1 MWVKETQ
8 RNQIQVLSTLFKA
21 FLQNMTIRFMPAFP
35 FNKRDVKKYNFSDMK
50 LKHSVIYG
58 ARE

>member
-1 MWVKETQ
+1 M
-8 RNQIQVLSTLFKA
+8 S
-21 FLQNMTIRFMPAFP
+21 IRFMPAFP